1 MSEEFELDWL
11 DLREPHDA
19 MARSEALAEALI
31 ARLPARP
38 RLMDLGAGTGSLFR
52 WLAPRIGRA
61 QAWTLVDQNKEMTEA
76 AFDTIADRAETV
88 GLKVTFPNRRTLLV
102 HAPGGAW
109 RVEALIADLAH
120 APGNLPV
127 GNVDAVVCSALC
139 DLVSA
144 PWVERMAAAIRVPF
158 YACLNVDGRDRFLP
172 PVPGDAL
179 VARGFA
185 RDQGRDKGFGG
196 RALGPKAVAEIA
208 RVFGAQG
215 FEVQSAASDWV
226 LRGGSATAL
235 LSELVFGHAEARF
248 DVAGD
253 RTDHLG
259 QQHGAAQAQRRT
271 AAARDAVFKNLRSLG
286 VLRAGVGIVAERE
299 PHAIVFGPGAEQGAI
314 GGRSLGALAEPARQP
329 RERFQDGGIIRLEKI
344 RRTEALIGFSKPAG
358 LLEQLRQV
366 QMDRPAQGRVDDRV
380 GQDGDS
386 IVARAGGRVAS
397 RDFDQ
402 DRERL
407 AVMGGCAQDI
417 LRKIARTLQIAA
429 SESVSRSPHS
439 VG

>member
-1 MSEEFELDWL
+1 VSEEFELDWL

-144 PWVERMAAAIRVPF
+144 GWVERMAAAIRVPF

-179 VARGFA
+179 ATGALYLPPPFHATTLFIPRAALLPRRGCAPRRCARA
-185 RDQGRDKGFGG
+185 
-196 RALGPKAVAEIA
+196 
-208 RVFGAQG
+208 AQG
-215 FEVQSAASDWV
+215 
-226 LRGGSATAL
+226 AT
-235 LSELVFGHAEARF
+235 HR
-248 DVAGD
+248 
-253 RTDHLG
+253 
-259 QQHGAAQAQRRT
+259 GAAWR
-271 AAARDAVFKNLRSLG
+271 
-286 VLRAGVGIVAERE
+286 
-299 PHAIVFGPGAEQGAI
+299 
-314 GGRSLGALAEPARQP
+314 P
-329 RERFQDGGIIRLEKI
+329 R
-344 RRTEALIGFSKPAG
+344 
-358 LLEQLRQV
+358 
-366 QMDRPAQGRVDDRV
+366 
-380 GQDGDS
+380 
-386 IVARAGGRVAS
+386 
-397 RDFDQ
+397 
-402 DRERL
+402 
-407 AVMGGCAQDI
+407 
-417 LRKIARTLQIAA
+417 
-429 SESVSRSPHS
+429 
-439 VG
+439 